1 MFIYIKKAMVNLVS
15 TYNNKR
21 RKIKIKFDGNGST
34 LAWKLDLLISTFLTT
49 FWTLENFIMQVYN
62 IIIKNGKIVW
72 KHGPSRPFF
81 FPFLMTMVK

>member
-62 IIIKNGKIVW
+62 IVIKNGKIVW
-72 KHGPSRPFF
+72 KHGPYCWDFR
-81 FPFLMTMVK
+81 

>member
-15 TYNNKR
+15 TYNNNR

-49 FWTLENFIMQVYN
+49 F
-62 IIIKNGKIVW
+62 
-72 KHGPSRPFF
+72 
-81 FPFLMTMVK
+81 